1 MCSHRPGEEFVL
13 GMRMLVAT
21 EELVLVAVT
30 NSSPLP
36 HSRVNTPHY
45 IHTHTHTL
53 EGFLL
58 VAVQNSSLS
67 IAKLITLRMAR

>member
-1 MCSHRPGEEFVL
+1 ML
-13 GMRMLVAT
+13 GMRMLLAT

-45 IHTHTHTL
+45 IHTHTHTHTW

-67 IAKLITLRMAR
+67 IAKLIKLRMER